1 VHDLTQDTDSDN
13 EDDESVC
20 DLTQDIDSD
29 KVQTTLDEFDC
40 GEEVADIQESE
51 EEENDVYYENESIEY
66 SNAWD

>member
-1 VHDLTQDTDSDN
+1 
-13 EDDESVC
+13 
-20 DLTQDIDSD
+20 IDSD